1 MKTDLRPAAYSRAV
15 GAKLLVAA
23 GAAAAGILLGLGV
36 AGGSHAATGQLV
48 GDVGLG
54 DSFQISLK
62 DSSGAVV
69 KHLDPGTYT
78 LLVHDHSS
86 QHNFDLSGP
95 GVSVVTDIPGTGDS
109 TYTITLTDGLYF
121 YVCDAHAGQMKGEFA
136 VGTATLPTT
145 TTAPTQA
152 PAATKL
158 TGAVSASGKVSLR
171 PTGGLSAGRFKLTIT
186 DGSRTDGFRLS
197 GPGLSK
203 ATGVGFTGKVTWTL
217 ALKAGTYTFSSVK
230 RPGTKHTL
238 RVSA

>member
-1 MKTDLRPAAYSRAV
+1 M
-15 GAKLLVAA
+15 GAKLLAA
-23 GAAAAGILLGLGV
+23 AAVAAAGILLGLGV

-62 DSSGAVV
+62 DSSGAAV

-78 LLVHDHSS
+78 LVVHDHSAE
-86 QHNFDLSGP
+86 HNFDLSGP
-95 GVSVVTDIPGTGDS
+95 GVSVITDIPGTGDT

-121 YVCDAHAGQMKGEFA
+121 FVCDAHAAQMKGEFA
-136 VGTATLPTT
+136 VGTATLPTR
-145 TTAPTQA
+145 TTAPTPA

-158 TGAVSASGKVSLR
+158 TAAVSASGKVSLR
-171 PTGGLSAGRFKLTIT
+171 PTGGLSAGRVTVTIS

-197 GPGLSK
+197 GPGIAR
-203 ATGVGFTGKVTWTL
+203 ATGIAFTGRVTWTL
-217 ALKAGTYTFSSVK
+217 ALRPGTYAFSSVRHPK
-230 RPGTKHTL
+230 AKHAF

>member
-1 MKTDLRPAAYSRAV
+1 V

-23 GAAAAGILLGLGV
+23 AAAAAGILLGLGV

-54 DSFQISLK
+54 DSYSISLK

-78 LLVHDHSS
+78 LVVHDHSAL
-86 QHNFDLSGP
+86 HNFDLSGP
-95 GVSVVTDIPGTGDS
+95 GVSVITDIPGTGDS

-145 TTAPTQA
+145 TTAPTPTPA

-158 TGAVSASGKVSLR
+158 TGAISAGGKVSLR
-171 PTGGLSAGRFKLTIT
+171 PTGGLSAGRFTLTIT
-186 DGSRTDGFRLS
+186 DGSRSDGFRLS
-197 GPGLSK
+197 GPGVSK
-203 ATGVGFTGKVTWTL
+203 STGIGFTGKVTWTL
-217 ALKAGTYTFSSVK
+217 SLKAGSYVFSSV
-230 RPGTKHTL
+230 RHPAAKHTV
-238 RVSA
+238 RISA